1 MSNDFYGEHT
11 KRVFQKWQDDK
22 LAMTAVQMADN
33 DPTLLPPPKYTK
45 ARAGVVY
52 DEPFRCAMEFVTYQ
66 RIPGDVL
73 EFGTLNGY
81 TARKLAELM
90 AELGHPGRLMLF
102 DSFQGMPSVPE
113 QGLDLN
119 SYEIRAGA
127 WQPGTPK
134 SRIPGVEEA
143 IHYHLDK
150 VLPSRVV
157 IVPGWYEDT
166 VRFLPFQAPSIIH
179 IDCDLYASTRTV
191 LDALLDRNLVQD
203 GMILLMDDW
212 QSSRGNLNFGSRA
225 ALRDWG
231 VDVELWRPYGWHG
244 MSFIVH
250 RF

>member
-45 ARAGVVY
+45 ARADVVY

-127 WQPGTPK
+127 WQPEYA
-134 SRIPGVEEA
+134 EE
-143 IHYHLDK
+143 
-150 VLPSRVV
+150 P
-157 IVPGWYEDT
+157 DT
-166 VRFLPFQAPSIIH
+166 RGGRGDPL
-179 IDCDLYASTRTV
+179 
-191 LDALLDRNLVQD
+191 
-203 GMILLMDDW
+203 
-212 QSSRGNLNFGSRA
+212 SSRQGA
-225 ALRDWG
+225 AEPRGDRSG
-231 VDVELWRPYGWHG
+231 VV
-244 MSFIVH
+244 
-250 RF
+250 